1 MNYLNK
7 IILCFTED
15 KVIGYQLKDKIVS
28 EYGDEFERLKDFID
42 VYTRREV
49 YNKRMESLKKKKKE
63 CFKEDYFKENKV
75 KRLIH

>member
-28 EYGDEFERLKDFID
+28 EYGDEFETLYDFID

-49 YNKRMESLKKKKKE
+49 YNKRMESLKKKKEE
-63 CFKEDYFKENKV
+63 CFKENKV

>member
-15 KVIGYQLKDKIVS
+15 KVVGYQLKDKIVS

-49 YNKRMESLKKKKKE
+49 YNKRIESLKKKKNNVLKNI
-63 CFKEDYFKENKV
+63 K
-75 KRLIH
+75 

>member
-15 KVIGYQLKDKIVS
+15 KVIGYQYEDRIVS
-28 EYGDEFERLKDFID
+28 EKGDEFETLKHFID
-42 VYTRREV
+42 VYTRHEV
-49 YNKRMESLKKKKKE
+49 YNKRMESLKKKKEK
-63 CFKEDYFKENKV
+63 CFKENKV

>member
-15 KVIGYQLKDKIVS
+15 KVVGYQLKDKIVS
-28 EYGDEFERLKDFID
+28 EYGDEFETLYDFID

-49 YNKRMESLKKKKKE
+49 YNKRMESIKKE
-63 CFKEDYFKENKV
+63 
-75 KRLIH
+75 KRRMF